1 MNSIHRT
8 DLMDIT
14 HIEHQTAPRLEQDI
28 HSFFTQVRFGSPIP
42 PTTHD
47 EHIQKI
53 IEQTAQVLLAYFQDW
68 NFLMF
73 SHRDSDCSFWVTQF
87 RNAYF
92 TVLQQI
98 DPRQYYFNPTAKHT
112 AKWLAEHI
120 LKKLKQLFV
129 TTGFHEA
136 LNQSNE
142 QYEKRVDHL
151 RELYSEVSK
160 LSVDAPDLKFYL
172 SYPIGTELLQSV
184 DLVIQSFRAFEKK
197 LKSQPWF
204 HAQVIFSYYHLIR
217 DSIRNCYVVR
227 YYLTFQ
233 KVFYSSDIDYST
245 LLLQLW
251 QDATYGL
258 GVLLEIPEEESQK
271 LNGNPFGLGQGEI
284 VHFPE
289 PQNPLDDL
297 GDLPDTM
304 SCVNE
309 KMNKICIVTRGFKIF
324 NGKKW

>member
-1 MNSIHRT
+1 
-8 DLMDIT
+8 MDIT
-14 HIEHQTAPRLEQDI
+14 DIEHQTAPRLEQDI
-28 HSFFTQVRFGSPIP
+28 HGFFTQVRFGSPIP
-42 PTTHD
+42 PMTHD
-47 EHIQKI
+47 EHMQKI

-73 SHRDSDCSFWVTQF
+73 SHQDSDCSFWVTQF

-98 DPRQYYFNPTAKHT
+98 DPRQYYFTPTAKHT

-120 LKKLKQLFV
+120 LNKLKQLFA

-151 RELYSEVSK
+151 RELYSKVSK

-184 DLVIQSFRAFEKK
+184 DQVIQSFRAFEKK
-197 LKSQPWF
+197 LTSLPWF
-204 HAQVIFSYYHLIR
+204 RAQVIFSYYHLIR
-217 DSIRNCYVVR
+217 DSTRNCYVIR
-227 YYLTFQ
+227 FYLTFQ
-233 KVFYSSDIDYST
+233 KVFYSNDIDYSVD
-245 LLLQLW
+245 LLRLW
-251 QDATYGL
+251 QDATYGM
-258 GVLLEIPEEESQK
+258 GILLQIPNEETQNS
-271 LNGNPFGLGQGEI
+271 NGNPFGFDPDGLLN
-284 VHFPE
+284 FPE
-289 PQNPLDDL
+289 PKNPLDDL
-297 GDLPDTM
+297 GDLPDTVT
-304 SCVNE
+304 SVNE
-309 KMNKICIVTRGFKIF
+309 QMNKICITTRGFKIF